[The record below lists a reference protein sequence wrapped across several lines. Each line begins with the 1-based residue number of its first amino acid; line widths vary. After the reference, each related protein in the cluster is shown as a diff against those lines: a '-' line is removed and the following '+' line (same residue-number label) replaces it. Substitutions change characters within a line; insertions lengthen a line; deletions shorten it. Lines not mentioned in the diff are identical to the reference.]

1 MTPKMYIKDASKFKN
16 KKLILNKSTNKTSSD
31 AAISRAE
38 SFKGYYGG
46 YSNHNKVLFEMPL
59 SGGRVVCKFVS
70 YTV

>member
-1 MTPKMYIKDASKFKN
+1 MAPRMYVKDPSKFKN
-16 KKLILNKSTNKTSSD
+16 RKQVINRSTNKISSD

-46 YSNHNKVLFEMPL
+46 YSNHNKALLEMPL

-70 YTV
+70 YVI